1 MKLFSNASL
10 VRIYVDRKD
19 KWKDLNLHWTE
30 ENPYLQKTNWS
41 WLTPFFTYTFSSFLL
56 LSDSTDWCVLS
67 LFQMLCCHRH
77 WPVLKAPVFHTFP
90 SQKVLIEFKHIYSP
104 APPKKHTQKGNEMRI
119 WQFLPF
125 LNPYF
130 QILFLVNGKSSL
142 LFHGTYIYMFCYSF

>member
-1 MKLFSNASL
+1 ML

-19 KWKDLNLHWTE
+19 KWKALNLHWTE
-30 ENPYLQKTNWS
+30 ENPYLQKRNWS
-41 WLTPFFTYTFSSFLL
+41 WLTPFSRYTFSSFLL
-56 LSDSTDWCVLS
+56 LPDSTDWCVLS

-77 WPVLKAPVFHTFP
+77 WPVLKAPVSHTFP
-90 SQKVLIEFKHIYSP
+90 SQKVLIEFRYIYSP
-104 APPKKHTQKGNEMRI
+104 APPPKAYTERKWNENLTE
-119 WQFLPF
+119 FLHF